1 MFGKG
6 KEDRQAEKEA
16 RLMARY
22 RLEEISNPDDV
33 ESVKTIAQELLGMG
47 FLELGTKISFGK
59 EEEKVMM
66 SYLRAIVEQNF
77 IMIRQLDRIAKK

>member
-6 KEDRQAEKEA
+6 KEERQAEKEA

-33 ESVKTIAQELLGMG
+33 ESVKTIAQELLGTG
-47 FLELGTKISFGK
+47 LLELGTKISFGK